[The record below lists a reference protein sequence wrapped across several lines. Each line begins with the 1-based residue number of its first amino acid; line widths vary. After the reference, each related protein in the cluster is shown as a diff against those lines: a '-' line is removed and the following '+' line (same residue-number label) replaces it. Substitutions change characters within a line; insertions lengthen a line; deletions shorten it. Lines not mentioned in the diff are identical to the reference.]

1 MPKKNRPPTGYQ
13 LLEAAR
19 EQEARARAS
28 REQFDRLARDPRRV
42 IAAACA
48 GTLDMSVITR
58 PRLRTLVETI
68 AASDA
73 APDARASLETLLVH
87 IHDEADFLFDSAT
100 IGGRVLPYL
109 GGLIKLNDRR
119 GGWVATLRTW
129 TPPSHNA
136 RRQFGSLARHLMARF
151 PVPYFMDE
159 AWLATGGGTRRYR
172 DWFVHIGSGRNIRT
186 AKTPI
191 KLTKMM
197 AHWFI
202 EAPDELPILEAMR
215 WGQIRALGGNDTL
228 AEAILATRLG
238 HGFENDEFWSS
249 VIRFFVANPML
260 HRRHVG
266 PIVDYLYHQR
276 FVPAQ
281 VQGVDGFV
289 RVIAPPQPG
298 LSMRGR
304 TANALLAQMERW
316 HHEMGRLGDRPS
328 GQHYPRAGY
337 APYLLMS
344 PDRLTQ
350 WRIRELSTHGE
361 LVVEGRELRHCVASY
376 AHACAAGHCSI
387 WSLEADHRGQTQKL
401 QTIEVTK
408 ARQIV
413 QCRGRYNRFPTRA
426 EIDIVKAWARAEGLE
441 VSARLGVEG

>member
-19 EQEARARAS
+19 EQEARARAA
-28 REQFDRLARDPRRV
+28 REQFERLARDPRRV

-48 GTLDMSVITR
+48 GTIETAAVER
-58 PRLRTLVETI
+58 PRLRALVETI
-68 AASDA
+68 AASDPA
-73 APDARASLETLLVH
+73 ADARASLETLLKHV
-87 IHDEADFLFDSAT
+87 HDEADFLFDSAT
-100 IGGRVLPYL
+100 IGGRALPYL

-119 GGWVATLRTW
+119 GNWVCTLRTW

-136 RRQFGSLARHLMARF
+136 RRQFGSLARHLTARF
-151 PVPYFMDE
+151 PVPHFMDE
-159 AWLATGGGTRRYR
+159 AWLDTGAGTRRLR

-202 EAPDELPILEAMR
+202 QAPDELRIIEAMR
-215 WGQIRALGGNDTL
+215 WGQIHALGGNDTL

-238 HGFENDEFWSS
+238 HTFENDEFWSS

-260 HRRHVG
+260 HRRQVG
-266 PIVDYLYHQR
+266 PIIDYLNHQR
-276 FVPAQ
+276 FVPLEVA
-281 VQGVDGFV
+281 GADGFLRIV
-289 RVIAPPQPG
+289 PPPQPN

-316 HHEMGRLGDRPS
+316 HHEMGRLSDMPAGL
-328 GQHYPRAGY
+328 QYPRAGY
-337 APYLLMS
+337 GPYLLVS
-344 PDRLTQ
+344 ADRATQ
-350 WRIRELSTHGE
+350 WRIRELSSHRE
-361 LVVEGRELRHCVASY
+361 LVAEGRELRHCVASY

-387 WSLEADHRGQTQKL
+387 WSLEVSSQGRNEKL
-401 QTIEVTK
+401 QTIEVTRQ
-408 ARQIV
+408 RQIV
-413 QCRGRYNRFPTRA
+413 QCRGRCNRYPTKA
-426 EIDIVKAWARAEGLE
+426 EMEIVKAWARAEGLSL
-441 VSARLGVEG
+441 SARLGVEG